1 MDIIM
6 TIADNLQTI
15 IDCKADMKAAI
26 EEKGV
31 TISGGL
37 STYADAIREIEQN
50 GDIIINKLEIPA
62 NTKFGYSNWEEPLA
76 IDTSEYTDMSNMFF
90 ACMNLKTAP
99 NMETSNVTDMHQMFW
114 NCKITSI
121 PLYNT
126 SKVTNMEAMLRFT
139 KIKSLPLLDTSNVTT
154 MEAFVGNTPIT
165 SFPRLNTSKVTI
177 MKEMFNGCNL
187 LTDVPLLDLSNTWRT
202 YLMFQGCY
210 NLANVEG
217 FKDFGK
223 ALSLDTTGMFD
234 MCTSLTRQSCINI
247 FNNLYDRASAG
258 YDYDA
263 KLTFPKAVVNRLSED
278 DIAIATVKGWTL
290 YYSEY

>member
-1 MDIIM
+1 MS
-6 TIADNLQTI
+6 IADKLNVLVNA
-15 IDCKADMKAAI
+15 KNDMKSAI

-31 TISGGL
+31 TVSGGL

-90 ACMNLKTAP
+90 GCSNLKTAP
-99 NMETSNVTDMHQMFW
+99 NMETSNVTNMRQMFW
-114 NCKITSI
+114 DCPITSI

-126 SKVTNMEAMLRFT
+126 SKVTNMEAMLCFT

-154 MEAFVGNTPIT
+154 MEAFVESTPIT

-177 MKEMFNGCNL
+177 MKQMFDACNL
-187 LTDVPLLDLSNTWRT
+187 LTDLPLLDLGNTWRT
-202 YLMFQGCY
+202 SNMLSGCY

-223 ALSLDTTGMFD
+223 VRSLDTTQMFD

-258 YDYDA
+258 YDISA